1 MDNNN
6 KTAEHLMKRQQR
18 SNYTCD
24 VLIIGGGS
32 AGLRAAI
39 QAHDAG
45 ANVLLISR
53 SKKGDPHTTLARG
66 GINAAL
72 GTMDPEDNW
81 MIHAADTLREGEFLA
96 DYERVEILCKNA
108 PDAINELVSWGAR
121 FHREKDGRLTQRFF
135 GAHTYRRTVFYQDWT
150 GQEIVRVLMEQVN
163 QRKIKI
169 IDNVYIAKLLLLK
182 SDGGYDENSERLSSS
197 SSSSSLSKSATAQH
211 KEQLINEREEGGG
224 EGREEIKGAFGID
237 VEKKEF
243 VTFECKSLIL
253 AAGGYTRVYAV
264 SSSRIFENY
273 GEGIALAYEA
283 GVDLVDMEMVQFH
296 PTGMVWP
303 EKALGTLATEA
314 IRGEGGILLNSKG
327 ERFMKNYD
335 PERMELGPRDVVAR
349 ANYNEIISGR
359 GTEHGG
365 VWLDVTHLRK
375 EVIQER
381 LTTMYEQ
388 FQELDGIDISKEK
401 MEVGPTAHYSMGGV
415 VVEINCQTRVK
426 GLFAVGEV
434 ISQIHGANR
443 LGGNSLLDTVVFG
456 KIAGDEAAKLALH
469 ARKGNTKKTKDALS
483 QPKSDIVNQ
492 KNRFDDDDDNYK
504 RIFAIEE
511 PMKFRSEIQNL
522 MMQNAG
528 IVRDE
533 TRLQNGLKRI
543 LELKNE
549 FYSNKHNIINLK
561 ESSIADGNDKIENI
575 IISLQMKSSL
585 IACEAII
592 RSALMRQ
599 ESRGAHYRSDFPRLD
614 DERWK
619 VNIYCT
625 KRGNGGTADPAAEMT
640 LFKQNVKEIS
650 GPIADFLKSH
660 VKAAHHRTFE

>member
-1 MDNNN
+1 
-6 KTAEHLMKRQQR
+6 MKKQRQ

-39 QAHDAG
+39 EAHDAG
-45 ANVLLISR
+45 ADVLIISK

-81 MIHAADTLREGEFLA
+81 VVHAADTLREGEFLA

-108 PDAINELVSWGAR
+108 PDAINELVTWGAK

-135 GAHTYRRTVFYQDWT
+135 GAHTYRRTVFYEDWT
-150 GQEIVRVLMEQVN
+150 GQEIIRVLMEQVN

-169 IDNVYIAKLLLLK
+169 IDNVYIMKLLLLN
-182 SDGGYDENSERLSSS
+182 SDGDDANRERLSSS
-197 SSSSSLSKSATAQH
+197 SKAQGVAQVPN
-211 KEQLINEREEGGG
+211 EQEQEQEK
-224 EGREEIKGAFGID
+224 IKGAFGVDI
-237 VEKKEF
+237 EKKEF
-243 VTFECKSLIL
+243 ITFECKSLIL
-253 AAGGYTRVYAV
+253 AAGGYTRVYEV

-273 GEGIALAYEA
+273 GEGIALAYEV

-303 EKALGTLATEA
+303 EQAVGTLATEA
-314 IRGEGGILLNSKG
+314 IRGEGGILLNSQG

-375 EVIQER
+375 EVILER

-388 FQELDGIDISKEK
+388 FQKLDGIDISKEK

-415 VVEINCQTRVK
+415 VVDINCQTRVT

-443 LGGNSLLDTVVFG
+443 LGGNSLLDTIVFG
-456 KIAGDEAAKLALH
+456 KIAGGEAARLAKQTG
-469 ARKGNTKKTKDALS
+469 KGNTKKSKDASS
-483 QPKSDIVNQ
+483 QLKSKVDTQTNGFGD
-492 KNRFDDDDDNYK
+492 NDDDFYDG
-504 RIFAIEE
+504 IFVVKE
-511 PMKFRSEIQNL
+511 PIKFRNKLQKV
-522 MMQNAG
+522 MMEYAG
-528 IVRDE
+528 IVRE
-533 TRLQNGLKRI
+533 QTRLQNGLEQI

-549 FYSNKHNIINLK
+549 LYSNKRHINLK
-561 ESSIADGNDKIENI
+561 ESVIDDNNKFENI
-575 IISLQMKSSL
+575 VLTSQVKSSL
-585 IACEAII
+585 ISCEAII
-592 RSALMRQ
+592 RSALIRE
-599 ESRGAHYRSDFPRLD
+599 ESRGAHYRSDFPKLD
-614 DERWK
+614 DERWNL
-619 VNIYCT
+619 NIYCR
-625 KRGNGGTADPAAEMT
+625 KEGNGVSAAAEMT
-640 LFKQNVKEIS
+640 LFKHKVKEIK
-650 GPIADFLKSH
+650 GRLADFVKSH

>member
-1 MDNNN
+1 M
-6 KTAEHLMKRQQR
+6 AENMKRQ
-18 SNYTCD
+18 SSYYCD

-32 AGLRAAI
+32 AGLVAAI
-39 QAHDAG
+39 EAHDAG
-45 ANVLLISR
+45 TNVLIISK

-81 MIHAADTLREGEFLA
+81 IIHAADTLREGEFLA
-96 DYERVEILCKNA
+96 DYERVEVLCKNA
-108 PDAINELVSWGAR
+108 PDAINELVNWGAR

-150 GQEIVRVLMEQVN
+150 GQEIIRVLMDQIN

-169 IDNVYIAKLLLLK
+169 IDNVYITKLLLK
-182 SDGGYDENSERLSSS
+182 SEDDDGDINGEAPPLSSS
-197 SSSSSLSKSATAQH
+197 GTLTPEEQVG
-211 KEQLINEREEGGG
+211 KEQEAV
-224 EGREEIKGAFGID
+224 KGAFGID
-237 VEKKEF
+237 IEKKEF

-303 EKALGTLATEA
+303 EKAVGTLATEA

-388 FQELDGIDISKEK
+388 FQKLDGIDISKEK

-415 VVEINCQTRVK
+415 VVDINCRTTVK

-443 LGGNSLLDTVVFG
+443 LGGNSLLDTIVFG
-456 KIAGDEAAKLALH
+456 KIAGGEAAKFA
-469 ARKGNTKKTKDALS
+469 KQGITENTKKTEAPS
-483 QPKSDIVNQ
+483 QLKSNVYNQ
-492 KNRFDDDDDNYK
+492 KKGLDDNNDDYYGG
-504 RIFAIEE
+504 IFVVKE
-511 PMKFRSEIQNL
+511 PINFRNEIQEL
-522 MMQNAG
+522 MKQNAG
-528 IVRDE
+528 IVRE
-533 TRLQNGLKRI
+533 QTRLQNGLKRI
-543 LELKNE
+543 LDMKDE
-549 FYSNKHNIINLK
+549 FYSNKDNIKIK
-561 ESSIADGNDKIENI
+561 EFEIDDYNNCEDVVLSW
-575 IISLQMKSSL
+575 QVKSSL

-599 ESRGAHYRSDFPRLD
+599 ESRGAHYRSDFPKLD
-614 DERWK
+614 DEKWK
-619 VNIYCT
+619 INIYCR
-625 KRGNGGTADPAAEMT
+625 KEGKGKSAAAAKMV
-640 LFKQNVKEIS
+640 LFKDNVKEIK
-650 GPIADFLKSH
+650 GPLADFLKSH
-660 VKAAHHRTFE
+660 AKAAHHRTFE

>member
-1 MDNNN
+1 M
-6 KTAEHLMKRQQR
+6 AEHMKKQ
-18 SNYTCD
+18 SNYSCD

-39 QAHDAG
+39 EAYDAG
-45 ANVLLISR
+45 ANVLIISK
-53 SKKGDPHTTLARG
+53 SEKGDPHTTLARG

-81 MIHAADTLREGEFLA
+81 MIHAADTLKEGEFLA
-96 DYERVEILCKNA
+96 DYERAEVLCKNA
-108 PDAINELVSWGAR
+108 PDAINELVNWGAR

-135 GAHTYRRTVFYQDWT
+135 GAHTYRRTVFYEDWT
-150 GQEIVRVLMEQVN
+150 GHEIIRVLMEQIS
-163 QRKIKI
+163 QRNIKI
-169 IDNVYIAKLLLLK
+169 RDNVYITKLLLK
-182 SDGGYDENSERLSSS
+182 SDDANAGERPLE
-197 SSSSSLSKSATAQH
+197 K
-211 KEQLINEREEGGG
+211 GG
-224 EGREEIKGAFGID
+224 EVNGAFGVDI
-237 VEKKEF
+237 EKEEF
-243 VTFECKSLIL
+243 VIFECKSLIL

-296 PTGMVWP
+296 PTGMIWP
-303 EKALGTLATEA
+303 EKALGVLATEA

-359 GTEHGG
+359 GTEHDG

-388 FQELDGIDISKEK
+388 FQKLDGIDISKEK
-401 MEVGPTAHYSMGGV
+401 MEVAPTAHYSMGGV
-415 VVEINCQTRVK
+415 VVDMKCRTKVK

-443 LGGNSLLDTVVFG
+443 LGGNSLLDTMVFG
-456 KIAGDEAAKLALH
+456 RIAGSEAARFAKEVLEE
-469 ARKGNTKKTKDALS
+469 RKTGTPSSLLQSN
-483 QPKSDIVNQ
+483 VNNQ
-492 KNRFDDDDDNYK
+492 KKSGVFIAK
-504 RIFAIEE
+504 E
-511 PMKFRSEIQNL
+511 PIKFRNEIQEL
-522 MMQNAG
+522 MKQNAG
-528 IVRDE
+528 IVREE
-533 TRLQNGLKRI
+533 TKLQDGLKRI
-543 LELKNE
+543 LELRNE
-549 FYSNKHNIINLK
+549 FYSNNDNINIK
-561 ESSIADGNDKIENI
+561 EFEIDDDNGENI
-575 IISLQMKSSL
+575 VLTWQVKSSL

-599 ESRGAHYRSDFPRLD
+599 ESRGAHYRSDFPKLD
-614 DERWK
+614 DKRWK
-619 VNIYCT
+619 VNIYCRR
-625 KRGNGGTADPAAEMT
+625 KEKGVSAPAAEMI
-640 LFKQNVKEIS
+640 LFKQNVKEIK
-650 GPIADFLKSH
+650 GPTADLLKAH

>member
-1 MDNNN
+1 LTAKRERELENN
-6 KTAEHLMKRQQR
+6 KMAEHVMKKQ
-18 SNYTCD
+18 SNYSCD
-24 VLIIGGGS
+24 VLVIGGGS

-39 QAHDAG
+39 EAHDAG
-45 ANVLLISR
+45 ANVLIISK
-53 SKKGDPHTTLARG
+53 SKRGDPHTTLARG

-81 MIHAADTLREGEFLA
+81 VIHAADTLREGEFLA
-96 DYERVEILCKNA
+96 DYERVEVLCKNA
-108 PDAINELVSWGAR
+108 PDAINELVNWGAK

-135 GAHTYRRTVFYQDWT
+135 GAHTYRRTVFYEDWT
-150 GQEIVRVLMEQVN
+150 GQELVRVLIEQVN

-169 IDNVYIAKLLLLK
+169 IDNIYITKLLLDD
-182 SDGGYDENSERLSSS
+182 SDVGRVNGERLRPSSTS
-197 SSSSSLSKSATAQH
+197 RLATQEKQVVEEQEAAI
-211 KEQLINEREEGGG
+211 KE
-224 EGREEIKGAFGID
+224 AFGVD
-237 VEKKEF
+237 VENKEF
-243 VTFECKSLIL
+243 VTFEFKSLIL

-303 EKALGTLATEA
+303 EKAVGTLATEA

-349 ANYNEIISGR
+349 ATYNEIISGR

-388 FQELDGIDISKEK
+388 FQKLDGIDISKEK
-401 MEVGPTAHYSMGGV
+401 MEVGPTAHYSMGGIV
-415 VVEINCQTRVK
+415 VDINCRTNVK

-456 KIAGDEAAKLALH
+456 KIAGGEAARFVQQAG
-469 ARKGNTKKTKDALS
+469 KGNTKKTEAPS
-483 QPKSDIVNQ
+483 QLKSNVDDQ
-492 KNRFDDDDDNYK
+492 TKGFDDNDDDYYGG
-504 RIFAIEE
+504 IFVIKE
-511 PMKFRSEIQNL
+511 PINFRNKIQELMK
-522 MMQNAG
+522 QNAG
-528 IVRDE
+528 IVRE
-533 TRLQNGLKRI
+533 QARLQDGLKRI

-549 FYSNKHNIINLK
+549 FYSNKDNINIK
-561 ESSIADGNDKIENI
+561 EFEIDDNNNFENVVL
-575 IISLQMKSSL
+575 SWQVKSSL

-599 ESRGAHYRSDFPRLD
+599 ESRGAHYRSDFPKLD
-614 DERWK
+614 DESWQ
-619 VNIYCT
+619 VNIYCR
-625 KRGNGGTADPAAEMT
+625 KEAKGASAAAAEMV
-640 LFKQNVKEIS
+640 LFKHNVKEIK
-650 GPIADFLKSH
+650 GPLADFLKLH